1 MIEVISTLDE
11 STSAAFANALIM
23 FLIVEAFEKMAGS
36 TFAKARATST
46 VGGVVVE
53 AGGELDGDSAAL
65 DDVEVLV
72 AEAVALLVADDEV
85 VGLLEGNEGR
95 ADLLLVAL
103 FEG

>member
-23 FLIVEAFEKMAGS
+23 FLIVEALEKMAGS
-36 TFAKARATST
+36 TFAKARPTST
-46 VGGVVVE
+46 VEGVVVE

-65 DDVEVLV
+65 DDV

-85 VGLLEGNEGR
+85 VGLLEGIVGI